1 MEKNYL
7 ITGGC
12 GFIGTNFIRHAL
24 TVRPDWSI
32 INLDAL
38 TYAGNPANLENL
50 DPDIA
55 ERYRFV
61 QGDIRN
67 AKLLDSLFSEYDF
80 NGIIHF
86 AAESHVDRS
95 INGPEDFVETVEIE
109 DCDMNLIFGCKF
121 VITDSGGIQEE
132 TTYLKKFPV

>member
-1 MEKNYL
+1 MKNYL

-24 TVRPDWSI
+24 AIRPDWSI

-38 TYAGNPANLENL
+38 TYAGNPANLENI

-55 ERYRFV
+55 ERYRFIR
-61 QGDIRN
+61 GDIRD
-67 AKLLDSLFSEYDF
+67 AKLLDSLFSEYNF

-95 INGPEDFVETVEIE
+95 INGPEYFVET
-109 DCDMNLIFGCKF
+109 N
-121 VITDSGGIQEE
+121 VIGTFRLLEACRKLQQGRGI
-132 TTYLKKFPV
+132 PDG

>member
-1 MEKNYL
+1 MKNHL

-24 TVRPDWSI
+24 AIRPDWSI

-38 TYAGNPANLENL
+38 TYAGNPANLENIENL
-50 DPDIA
+50 NPDIA
-55 ERYRFV
+55 ERYRFIR
-61 QGDIRN
+61 GDIRN

-95 INGPEDFVETVEIE
+95 INGPEDFVETNVLGTFRLLEA
-109 DCDMNLIFGCKF
+109 CRKLQQ
-121 VITDSGGIQEE
+121 SRGI
-132 TTYLKKFPV
+132 PDG